1 MWSVIYQLWKV
12 LGVNAVVVASRAE
25 KEIEIE
31 REVIH
36 VEEGGIYLC
45 LPNGSVLVT
54 LP

>member
-1 MWSVIYQLWKV
+1 MWSVTYQLWKV
-12 LGVNAVVVASRAE
+12 VGVNAVVVASRAE
-25 KEIEIE
+25 KEIE